1 VPDVSEPESAQAE
14 RPRTARYREVFAVGE
29 FRALFG
35 AYLVSIVGD
44 QLARVALSI
53 LVFDRTRSA
62 AWTALTYAMTFL
74 PDLIGGPLLAG
85 IADRRS
91 RRAVMVTV
99 DLCRAGFVA
108 VLVIGD
114 LPLWLVAPVVAL
126 VQVPNTL
133 WNAARA
139 ALLPEILAGDRYPV
153 GQGVVQMANQ
163 SATVLGFA
171 TGGVIVGLVG
181 PHVALALDAGTFAL
195 SAILVRW
202 GVRWRSSALSV
213 GARRPSWW
221 RQMTSGV
228 ATVWTTL
235 SLRALVAL
243 ACLGGITIAAEALA
257 APYAAAIGAGSVA
270 VGLLFAVNPLGSVVG
285 MVVVNRLS
293 NPTRLRWMVPMAVM
307 SCALLIGCVA
317 RLDLTATL
325 VLWGVAG
332 VGSAYNLTASVT
344 FVQTVPDE
352 RRAQAFGLAQTSIR
366 VTQGL
371 GTVIAGAVAQAVAVH
386 LVVAAAG
393 AVGTVAAGG
402 AGWWWYRSQPRRLN
416 NRTSPATDGR

>member
-1 VPDVSEPESAQAE
+1 MDEADRA
-14 RPRTARYREVFAVGE
+14 TARYRDVFAVGQ

-53 LVFDRTRSA
+53 LVYDRTHSA

-74 PDLIGGPLLAG
+74 PDLIGGPLLSG
-85 IADRRS
+85 SADRRS
-91 RRAVMVTV
+91 RRTVMVTV
-99 DLCRAGFVA
+99 DVLRTVLVA

-139 ALLPEILAGDRYPV
+139 ALLPEILDGDRYPV
-153 GQGVVQMANQ
+153 GQGIVQMANQ

-171 TGGVIVGLVG
+171 TGGLIVGFVG
-181 PHVALALDAGTFAL
+181 PHVALGIDAATFAA

-202 GVRWRSSALSV
+202 GVRRHAVARSD
-213 GARRPSWW
+213 RPERPSWW
-221 RQMTSGV
+221 QQMTAGI

-270 VGLLFAVNPLGSVVG
+270 VGLLFAMNPLGSVVG
-285 MVVVNRLS
+285 MVIVNRLP
-293 NPTRLRWMVPMAVM
+293 NRQRLRWMVPMAIL
-307 SCALLIGCVA
+307 SCALLTGCLA
-317 RLDLTATL
+317 RLDLAATL

-332 VGSAYNLTASVT
+332 IGSAYNLTASVQ

-371 GTVIAGAVAQAVAVH
+371 GTVVAGALAQALPAHV
-386 LVVAAAG
+386 VVAAAG
-393 AVGTVAAGG
+393 VVGTVAACG
-402 AGWWWYRSQPRRLN
+402 AGWWWYRSQPRI
-416 NRTSPATDGR
+416 SPTTP